1 MTLKSSQLES
11 YSLRPLKYEVGVC
24 VSRSVMSDSDHMD
37 CSLPGSYV
45 YGSLQER
52 ILELVAMS
60 FSRGSSRAR
69 IEPGLLH
76 CRQILYCLSHL
87 GSPKYEGDNINYL

>member
-24 VSRSVMSDSDHMD
+24 VSRSVMSDSDHVD

-60 FSRGSSRAR
+60 FQGIFESQDWTWSPALQADSLLS
-69 IEPGLLH
+69 EPPGK
-76 CRQILYCLSHL
+76 SKVW
-87 GSPKYEGDNINYL
+87 SK

>member
-24 VSRSVMSDSDHMD
+24 VSRLVMSNSDHMD

-60 FSRGSSRAR
+60 FQGIFES
-69 IEPGLLH
+69 
-76 CRQILYCLSHL
+76 Q
-87 GSPKYEGDNINYL
+87 D